1 MGNKI
6 PPLLIFHWKK
16 NGPKEQSLRKNKYI
30 LKDDIFVKCQPNEW
44 TEYDIFMYW
53 IDYIWF
59 SPNILNSV
67 KQSLLIL
74 DMTTTHFDIN
84 LSNYFSANDT
94 NYILIP
100 KGLKSS
106 LQPLDVGINKKINFY
121 KAM

>member
-1 MGNKI
+1 VGNKL

-84 LSNYFSANDT
+84 
-94 NYILIP
+94 
-100 KGLKSS
+100 
-106 LQPLDVGINKKINFY
+106 
-121 KAM
+121 